1 METSSDKF
9 RVLTQVE
16 ADTNIDKDT
25 QKTIIKEDK
34 DEKEEN

>member
-25 QKTIIKEDK
+25 QETIIKEEK

>member
-9 RVLTQVE
+9 RVLSQVE

-25 QKTIIKEDK
+25 QKTIIKEEK
-34 DEKEEN
+34 EEKEEN

>member
-1 METSSDKF
+1 MEMSSEKF

-16 ADTNIDKDT
+16 ADTNIDKET
-25 QKTIIKEDK
+25 QETIIKEEK